1 MNGRKRRFPVRG
13 RRGSRMW
20 FFAWFFA
27 GLFAGVLLGFFLA
40 GLCNISAKKKERY
53 IGSGPDSEKKI
64 EDAA

>member
-1 MNGRKRRFPVRG
+1 
-13 RRGSRMW
+13 MW